1 MNPPPIT
8 SIDDLDKAILLL
20 FANVMAGVPKE
31 KLDDLNDPV
40 ILNVA
45 QARQVRDG
53 LKDILESVN
62 RRIEELSKEPPQ
74 PAPIETS
81 QL

>member
-1 MNPPPIT
+1 M
-8 SIDDLDKAILLL
+8 DELDNAVLLL

-31 KLDDLNDPV
+31 KLDDQNDPV